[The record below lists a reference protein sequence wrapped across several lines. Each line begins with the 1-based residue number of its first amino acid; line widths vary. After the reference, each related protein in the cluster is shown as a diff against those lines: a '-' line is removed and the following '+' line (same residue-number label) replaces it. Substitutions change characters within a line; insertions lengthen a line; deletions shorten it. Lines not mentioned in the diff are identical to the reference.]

1 MKDTLLHFIKARHK
15 IWEARQFTV
24 GTGPWTD
31 DPILRQHK
39 FTNVFR
45 VLDYGS
51 QFLLKELLEPGL
63 DSRDALMRAFL
74 YRHTG
79 RWEAWEYFELMEG
92 HYPGIDDLDL
102 VLKHFNTYRG
112 ETKTVLQNRSAE
124 TRALGTGGFSKKV
137 GKRSLFTS
145 AYLVF
150 PQSREPGVD
159 KLETIVDLTRRLF
172 TPGSPQDVVPRFMA
186 ADTQAERFAA
196 LKDAKGVGDFMS
208 MQVLTD
214 WGWAPQC
221 GEDREDE
228 FVVAGPGAR
237 KGAKLLAPELKPE
250 LVIREFHQGL
260 LADPD
265 CPVLWI
271 RDTSD
276 GGAVYRRPSLMDVQ
290 NCFCELSKYARYLER
305 DSGARQRTYRPSH
318 PGVQS
323 APVFPLHW

>member
-1 MKDTLLHFIKARHK
+1 MKDTLLHFIKERHD
-15 IWEARQFTV
+15 IWGARQRGV
-24 GTGPWTD
+24 PGPWTD
-31 DPILRQHK
+31 DPVLAQHK

-45 VLDYGS
+45 ILDYGS

-79 RWEAWEYFELMEG
+79 RWEAWEYFEVMEG
-92 HYPGIDDLDL
+92 HYPGVDDLEL
-102 VLKHFNTYRG
+102 VLTRFKEYR
-112 ETKTVLQNRSAE
+112 AE
-124 TRALGTGGFSKKV
+124 TRSV
-137 GKRSLFTS
+137 FTP

-150 PQSREPGVD
+150 PQSQTPGTD
-159 KLETIVDLTRRLF
+159 KLESIVDLTQRLF
-172 TPGSPQDVVPRFMA
+172 TPGSPQDVVPRFMDA
-186 ADTQAERFAA
+186 ETQADRFAV
-196 LKDAKGVGDFMS
+196 LREPKGVGDFMA

-221 GEDREDE
+221 GQDREDE

-260 LADPD
+260 LEDPD
-265 CPVLWI
+265 CPLLWI

-305 DSGARQRTYRPSH
+305 DSGARQRTYRPAH